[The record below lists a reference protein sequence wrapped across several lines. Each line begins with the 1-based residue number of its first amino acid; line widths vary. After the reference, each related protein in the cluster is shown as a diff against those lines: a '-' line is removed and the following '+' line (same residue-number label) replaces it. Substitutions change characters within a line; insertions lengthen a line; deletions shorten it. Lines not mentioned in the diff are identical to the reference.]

1 MFTVVAN
8 NHFLLKQTINEP
20 KKNHLCAAIAEVRL
34 VILIRCALA
43 AFLTQA
49 TSTAVRLRNINIMLV
64 LLNTTTIMIIIIIR
78 KMKMIS
84 RVSLK
89 LKKYSLLRPD
99 HIIPTAPRSPK
110 HPMQDFDS

>member
-1 MFTVVAN
+1 MFTFVAN

-49 TSTAVRLRNINIMLV
+49 TSNAVRLRNINIMLV
-64 LLNTTTIMIIIIIR
+64 HPNTATTIILIIS
-78 KMKMIS
+78 KDKS
-84 RVSLK
+84 
-89 LKKYSLLRPD
+89 D
-99 HIIPTAPRSPK
+99 
-110 HPMQDFDS
+110 